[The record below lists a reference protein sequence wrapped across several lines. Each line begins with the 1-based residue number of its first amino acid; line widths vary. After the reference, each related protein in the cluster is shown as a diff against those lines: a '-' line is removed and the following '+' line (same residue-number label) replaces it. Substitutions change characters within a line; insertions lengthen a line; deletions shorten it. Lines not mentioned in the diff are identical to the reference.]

1 MIKLEVKTHDDEIY
15 TKEVEDYD
23 AQKLNDEINNNEVLT
38 VVIGDLIISRINIAK
53 ISVISED

>member
-15 TKEVEDYD
+15 TKEVESYD

>member
-38 VVIGDLIISRINIAK
+38 VVIGDLIISRISIAK
-53 ISVISED
+53 ISVISEE

>member
-53 ISVISED
+53 ISVISEE

>member
-23 AQKLNDEINNNEVLT
+23 AQKLNDEINNNEILT

-53 ISVISED
+53 ISVISEE